1 MYKAGRFRN
10 AEYYLFSRRCVR
22 DILPVPS
29 AAKDNLEVRNTIISG
44 DFNKKVSNEPLSR
57 KISMWPQHFWPL
69 NCPTLRSVQFKGNK
83 CLARIEI
90 PLENK
95 PINSQ

>member
-1 MYKAGRFRN
+1 M
-10 AEYYLFSRRCVR
+10 R

-57 KISMWPQHFWPL
+57 KISMWPQHLWPL
-69 NCPTLRSVQFKGNK
+69 NCPTLRSGQFKDKN
-83 CLARIEI
+83 CLAQFETSLQNESLDTFPVKKIISRIF
-90 PLENK
+90 
-95 PINSQ
+95 